1 MKHVFYLV
9 RRYLRANPAK
19 TLILVGSLSLLIYLP
34 VGMQMLVS
42 RSAAELRERAES
54 TPLLIGAKGSSLDL
68 ALRALYFQG
77 EVPAPLK
84 FREAARV
91 AKSGLAEPIP
101 LHARF
106 HVAKFPVVGT
116 TLDYFDFRGLR
127 LVAGLPFGLLGE
139 CVLGAEA
146 AASLG
151 VGPGDTVITSPEN
164 IFDLAGSYPLRMR
177 VAGVFA
183 PTHGPDDLGVFVDIK
198 TTWVLEGLGHGHN
211 KLRDK
216 EILQSKDGEL
226 TANASVQTFQEI
238 TSKNIDSFHFHGDLG
253 DYPITALLAIPHD
266 DRSRTLLLGRYLAAD
281 DQARILEPR
290 EVMEDLIATV
300 VRVRSY
306 VMAVTALLGAAT
318 LATVSFL
325 FLLSL
330 RLRRREIATMHRIG
344 CSRGMVVSLIAAEA
358 VIVLVLAAGLA
369 TILVLGTMY
378 AGESLIRAVFV

>member
-1 MKHVFYLV
+1 MRHVFYLV

-19 TLILVGSLSLLIYLP
+19 TFILVGSLTLLIYLP
-34 VGMQMLVS
+34 AGMQILVS
-42 RSAAELRERAES
+42 RSSAELRGRAES

-77 EVPAPLK
+77 EVPAPLAYS
-84 FREAARV
+84 EAARV
-91 AKSGLAEPIP
+91 AKSGLAAPIP

-116 TLDYFDFRGLR
+116 TLDYFEFRKLR
-127 LVAGLPFGLLGE
+127 LAQGVPFGLLGE
-139 CVLGAEA
+139 CLLGADA
-146 AASLG
+146 AAALD
-151 VGPGDTVITSPEN
+151 VGPGDTVVTSPEN

-183 PTHGPDDLGVFVDIK
+183 PAHGPDDRAVFVDLK

-211 KLRDK
+211 ELRK
-216 EILQSKDGEL
+216 EELLPSKDGER

-238 TSKNIDSFHFHGDLG
+238 TAQNIDSFHFHGDLG
-253 DYPITALLAIPHD
+253 GYPITALLAVPRD
-266 DRSRTLLLGRYLAAD
+266 ERSRTLLLGRYLAAND
-281 DQARILEPR
+281 PARILEPR

-300 VRVRSY
+300 VRVRGY

-330 RLRRREIATMHRIG
+330 RLRRREMATMHRIG
-344 CSRGMVVSLIAAEA
+344 CSRGMVASLIASEA
-358 VIVLVLAAGLA
+358 AIVLALAAVLAS
-369 TILVLGTMY
+369 ILVLVTVYG
-378 AGESLIRAVFV
+378 GESLIRAVFV

>member
-1 MKHVFYLV
+1 VLYLV
-9 RRYLRANPAK
+9 RRYLRANLAK
-19 TLILVGSLSLLIYLP
+19 TFILVGSLTLLIYLP
-34 VGMQMLVS
+34 VGLQLLVS
-42 RSAAELRERAES
+42 RSSAELRGRAES

-84 FREAARV
+84 YREAKRV
-91 AKSGLAEPIP
+91 AKSGLAAPIP

-116 TLDYFDFRGLR
+116 TLGYVEFRGLR
-127 LVAGLPFGLLGE
+127 LAEGTPFGLLGE

-146 AASLG
+146 AAALD
-151 VGPGDTVITSPEN
+151 VGPGDTVITSPGN
-164 IFDLAGSYPLRMR
+164 IFDLTGSYPLRMR

-183 PTHGPDDLGVFVDIK
+183 PAHSPDDRGVFVDLK
-198 TTWVLEGLGHGHN
+198 TTWLLEGLGHGHDE
-211 KLRDK
+211 LRK
-216 EILQSKDGEL
+216 EELLPSKDGER

-238 TSKNIDSFHFHGDLG
+238 TAENIGRFHFHGDLG

-266 DRSRTLLLGRYLAAD
+266 ERSRTLLLGRYLAAND
-281 DQARILEPR
+281 PARILEPR

-300 VRVRSY
+300 VRVRGY

-330 RLRRREIATMHRIG
+330 RLRRREMATMHRIG
-344 CSRGMVVSLIAAEA
+344 CSRGMVASLVAAEA
-358 VIVLVLAAGLA
+358 IIVLVLASLLA
-369 TILVLGTMY
+369 SILVLATVY